1 MTEVAGVTL
10 MLVFALS
17 HVFVS
22 LSTPLLTIRC
32 IMSLCFFSAIS
43 SSRNSDGG
51 LRGVVGRLHSSLRM
65 SMFSLA
71 KIVAIWSP
79 TIHLGHSTGGSAAFL
94 CQNGRIVLLIC

>member
-32 IMSLCFFSAIS
+32 IMSLCFFPLFLLLEIVTVVYVEEWVGSIVVCECRCFLWLKS
-43 SSRNSDGG
+43 SPS
-51 LRGVVGRLHSSLRM
+51 GVLQ
-65 SMFSLA
+65 
-71 KIVAIWSP
+71 
-79 TIHLGHSTGGSAAFL
+79 ST
-94 CQNGRIVLLIC
+94 